1 MGWPSNR
8 TMPSSKRCSPTRS
21 VRWLFFKGHLSKEI
35 VMLVRWETL
44 ELVPGSFVKKSLR
57 QTYSDLLFSVKIEND
72 QELNFPFS

>member
-1 MGWPSNR
+1 
-8 TMPSSKRCSPTRS
+8 
-21 VRWLFFKGHLSKEI
+21 
-35 VMLVRWETL
+35 MLVRWETL